1 MYEMCVKREK
11 KRNDR
16 IKEEDGKK
24 SNHRPKRTE
33 VFSFKVHFFKLAF
46 FFILSSFRDCIV
58 VSIVVFVTVFAFA
71 YICMLCI
78 WSRFI
83 VHFFSLFAL
92 KVEYSKHSKLN
103 HI

>member
-1 MYEMCVKREK
+1 MCVKREK

-16 IKEEDGKK
+16 IKEEDGK

-33 VFSFKVHFFKLAF
+33 VFSFKVHFFELAF
-46 FFILSSFRDCIV
+46 SLHLGTALLFLLLFLLQFLHLLTSACYAFGLVSLCTFF
-58 VSIVVFVTVFAFA
+58 
-71 YICMLCI
+71 
-78 WSRFI
+78 
-83 VHFFSLFAL
+83 LFAL